1 MNSESV
7 ETGARRG
14 RGPVAGESAGR
25 MLVAKARRGLWTVFQ
40 TRMQARMQ
48 RW

>member
-14 RGPVAGESAGR
+14 AGPLAGERPGR
-25 MLVAKARRGLWTVFQ
+25 MFVAKARRGLWSLFQ

>member
-1 MNSESV
+1 MKSEWM

-14 RGPVAGESAGR
+14 ASLGRGSR
-25 MLVAKARRGLWTVFQ
+25 LFARVRTGLWAVLQ